1 MEFSLFYFA
10 DSTCADGAGHSY
22 ELLLEGAKFAD
33 RNGFAA
39 VWTPERHFHS
49 VGALYPNPSVT
60 GAAVAAVTER
70 VSVRAGSVVPALHHP
85 LRIAEEWAIVDN
97 LSHGRAGISFA
108 SGWDPVDFAL
118 NPSGYAD
125 RRTTVLDTM
134 QQVRALW
141 RGDPM
146 KTLDGVGNTAELQV
160 YPRPVQRE
168 LPVWL
173 TSAGSPDTFRA
184 AGEAGAGVLT
194 HLLGQSMDELAE
206 KIAVYREAH
215 AGRPDHDGR
224 PGHVALMLHAFVGDD
239 PEAVLDTVREP
250 FIAYLKSSFNLI
262 ARSAVD
268 TLQGLDLGSLSD
280 AQVDFLVRRSFDR
293 YYGTSGLFG
302 TVEQAGAIV
311 EQARAAGVDELACFI
326 DFGVPT
332 DQVLAGLEHL
342 NRVRRNAGS
351 RVPHSPAARHATETS

>member
-10 DSTCADGAGHSY
+10 DNTRGTGAGDRY

-60 GAAVAAVTER
+60 GAAVAAVTDR
-70 VSVRAGSVVPALHHP
+70 ISVRAGSVVPALHHP
-85 LRIAEEWAIVDN
+85 LRIAEEWAVVDN
-97 LSHGRAGISFA
+97 ISGGRAGISFA
-108 SGWDPVDFAL
+108 SGWDPVDFVL
-118 NPSGYAD
+118 NPGGYAD
-125 RRTTVLDTM
+125 RRRTVVETM

-141 RGDPM
+141 RGDGM
-146 KTLDGVGNTAELQV
+146 QALDGTGNAADLQV

-194 HLLGQSMDELAE
+194 HLLGQSTDELAE
-206 KIAVYREAH
+206 KIAVYRKALAE
-215 AGRPDHDGR
+215 RPGHDGW

-239 PEAVLDTVREP
+239 ADTVLETVREP

-268 TLQGLDLGSLSD
+268 TLQGLDLGKLSD

-311 EQARAAGVDELACFI
+311 EQVRAAGVDELACFI

-332 DQVLAGLEHL
+332 DQVLAGLHHL
-342 NRVRRNAGS
+342 NRVREEAGGRVLSS
-351 RVPHSPAARHATETS
+351 RAARQETGTS